1 MYFLDSELRKW
12 GKRFA
17 AARRRNCSVLHKERK
32 MPCEKL

>member
-17 AARRRNCSVLHKERK
+17 EARRRNCSVLHKERK
-32 MPCEKL
+32 MQCEKL